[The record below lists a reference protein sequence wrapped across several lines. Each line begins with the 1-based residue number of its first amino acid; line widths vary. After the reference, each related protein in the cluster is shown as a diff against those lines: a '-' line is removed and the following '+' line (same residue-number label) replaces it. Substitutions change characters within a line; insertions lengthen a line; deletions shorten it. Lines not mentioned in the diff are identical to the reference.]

1 MTMEEARGLVAT
13 AWCDEPNRHTVMDTN
28 LAESFA
34 KILKREIE
42 KAEMQKR
49 PEYGYGASGDTE
61 EG

>member
-1 MTMEEARGLVAT
+1 MTREEARGLAAT
-13 AWCDEPNRHTVMDTN
+13 AWCDGPNRHTVMDTN

-42 KAEMQKR
+42 KVEEQKR
-49 PEYGYGASGDTE
+49 PKYGYGASSDTE